1 MNDLL
6 SQNVTARVPK
16 GSYVD
21 LQVDSRDF
29 EAQAE
34 TEMAA
39 QNLTHFFNEVETIKD
54 DMQKIK
60 TLLTSLQSA
69 NAESATLTAAA
80 AVKKLRDR
88 MDKDVEEVLKKAKL
102 IKSHLEDLDRANLAS
117 RRTPGC
123 EEGSSTDRTRMSVT
137 SSLRKTLKNLMGEFQ
152 TLRDKMMIDYKDT
165 IERRY
170 YMVTGMHA
178 DDDVIDCMID
188 TGESET
194 FLQRAIQEQ
203 GKGQI
208 IDTIKEIQERHESVK
223 EIEKNLMELHQIFLD
238 MAVLVEAQGEQLNNI
253 EVAVQGASSFVKRGT
268 DDLHTAKK
276 LQQNTRKCKCIAILI
291 LLVVLVV
298 LLVPILIK
306 VLPSL
311 SNKSSSGG
319 GGSNSGGGSGGAPP
333 PLVAASPTSS

>member
-6 SQNVTARVPK
+6 SQNFSARVPK
-16 GSYVD
+16 GPYVD
-21 LQVDSRDF
+21 LQSDSRDF

-39 QNLTHFFNEVETIKD
+39 QNMTQFFNEVEAIKE
-54 DMQKIK
+54 DMQKVRN
-60 TLLTSLQSA
+60 LLSALQSA
-69 NAESATLTAAA
+69 NAESVALTAAP

-88 MDKDVEEVLKKAKL
+88 MDKDVEEVLKKAKG
-102 IKSHLEDLDRANLAS
+102 IKTHLEELDKANLVS
-117 RRTPGC
+117 RRLPGC
-123 EEGSSTDRTRMSVT
+123 GQGSSTDRTRMSVT
-137 SSLRKTLKNLMGEFQ
+137 NSLRKTLKDLMGEFR
-152 TLRDKMMIDYKDT
+152 TLREKMMFDYKET

-170 YMVTGMHA
+170 YMVTGMRA
-178 DDDVIDCMID
+178 DDDIIDHMID

-253 EVAVQGASSFVKRGT
+253 EIAVQGASSFVKRGT

-276 LQQNTRKCKCIAILI
+276 LQQNTRKCKCIAIII
-291 LLVVLVV
+291 LLVILVV
-298 LLVPILIK
+298 ILVPILVKI
-306 VLPSL
+306 LPSL
-311 SNKSSSGG
+311 SNKNGSSSSSSTGT
-319 GGSNSGGGSGGAPP
+319 APP
-333 PLVAASPTSS
+333 PPAALGPTSN